1 MRIDKDNSAITT
13 IGDLVQLVSPTNKK
27 IFLRL
32 TPGMQI
38 HTHRGI
44 LSHDEL
50 IGVPWGSEVHSH
62 TGSVYILL
70 KPTLHD
76 LLIETK
82 RNTQILYPK
91 DIGYILLKLG
101 VGEGQTI
108 LEAGTGSGALTSAFA
123 WYVGKS
129 GKVISYDVKSDIQN
143 LARKNLER
151 LGLEDRVVLKSR
163 DIEMGFDENNADVLF
178 LDLPNPFDY
187 IEQVTKALKPGGNF
201 GAILPT
207 TNQVQKLLSALYRHH
222 FGFLEVCE
230 ILIRYYRPFA
240 DKLRPTDRMVAHTG
254 YLVFGRPILASSL
267 SPSGDPLHENVGEQ
281 DEPNSP
287 SNNSTE
293 H

>member
-1 MRIDKDNSAITT
+1 MIDPNSTSNLTA

-27 IFLRL
+27 FFVRL

-38 HTHRGI
+38 HTHRGVVF
-44 LSHDEL
+44 HDEL
-50 IGVPWGSEVHSH
+50 IGVPWGSEVRSH
-62 TGSVYILL
+62 TGSVYLLL

-101 VGEGQTI
+101 IGEGQTI

-123 WYVGKS
+123 WYVGKK
-129 GKVISYDVKSDIQN
+129 GKVISYDSRADIQN
-143 LARKNLER
+143 LARKNLQQ
-151 LGLEDRVVLKSR
+151 LGLEERVVLKTK
-163 DIEMGFDENNADVLF
+163 DIGLGFDETDVDALF

-187 IEQVTKALKPGGNF
+187 IAQVTKALRPGGSF

-207 TNQVQKLLSALYRHH
+207 TNQVQKLLAALHHHH
-222 FGFLEVCE
+222 FGFPEVCE

-254 YLVFGRPILASSL
+254 FLVFARPILTTSFSPMENLSL
-267 SPSGDPLHENVGEQ
+267 NAEDGLEE
-281 DEPNSP
+281 
-287 SNNSTE
+287 
-293 H
+293 